1 MKAEVSY
8 PKLLAWMCANGM
20 TPAKLARRARVTEAA
35 IEQLLMGNE
44 APRRSTMTAIMRATK
59 CSYEE
64 LFGGGADD

>member
-1 MKAEVSY
+1 MKAEVRY

-59 CSYEE
+59 CSYEV